1 MTQTAL
7 QTSSTL
13 QLEQI
18 NKISFISKS
27 LKVCVL
33 ADLNFRYSDETLA
46 YWATE
51 INSDYP
57 NLEQEKLK
65 EIIKSG
71 SKGVYGKYYSINLSI
86 VYEWIKTAT
95 KASKMVY

>member
-1 MTQTAL
+1 MTQTTL
-7 QTSSTL
+7 QTSSTS

-18 NKISFISKS
+18 NRVSFISKS

-33 ADLNFRYSDETLA
+33 ADQNFKYSDETLA

-57 NLEQEKLK
+57 TLPQEKIK

-71 SKGVYGKYYSINLSI
+71 SKGVYGKYYSINLST
-86 VYEWIKTAT
+86 VYDWIKIAT
-95 KASKMVY
+95 PKKMVY

>member
-1 MTQTAL
+1 MTQIIS
-7 QTSSTL
+7 QTSSTS

-18 NKISFISKS
+18 NRIAFISKS

-33 ADLNFRYSDETLA
+33 ADQNFKYSDEVLA

-57 NLEQEKLK
+57 TLEQEKLK

-86 VYEWIKTAT
+86 VYEWIKAAT
-95 KASKMVY
+95 KSKMVF